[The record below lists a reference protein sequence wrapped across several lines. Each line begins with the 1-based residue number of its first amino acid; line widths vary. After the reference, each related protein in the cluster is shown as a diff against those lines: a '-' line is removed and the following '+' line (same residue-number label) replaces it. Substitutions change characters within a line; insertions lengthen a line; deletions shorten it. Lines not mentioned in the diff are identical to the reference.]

1 MMVIRLGI
9 ARGRV
14 SGERQGVRGK
24 VLYKERERH
33 MREAESGVGR
43 MWVQERS
50 SKGQITDR
58 RAVRE
63 SSKIAGIVVVR
74 GR

>member
-1 MMVIRLGI
+1 
-9 ARGRV
+9 
-14 SGERQGVRGK
+14 
-24 VLYKERERH
+24 
-33 MREAESGVGR
+33 MRKAESGVRR

-50 SKGQITDR
+50 SEGQITDV

>member
-1 MMVIRLGI
+1 MYVARSCIR
-9 ARGRV
+9 R
-14 SGERQGVRGK
+14 
-24 VLYKERERH
+24 ERERQ
-33 MREAESGVGR
+33 MGEAESGVGR

-50 SKGQITDR
+50 SKGQITVG

-74 GR
+74 SR